1 MLRVEQTYLFVV
13 MGSDHGPAAPYPTE
27 GDTPPLFLGVRP
39 GQFVVVQELPPIAQ
53 KGEPT
58 WFVAEVIHC
67 DGGARNPSHFTMFQV
82 CCVDTGVVRWVNAD
96 QVTHVL
102 PGLEG
107 LAVHKQSSY

>member
-1 MLRVEQTYLFVV
+1 MYCLLS
-13 MGSDHGPAAPYPTE
+13 MGASKGPAAPYPTDE
-27 GDTPPLFLGVRP
+27 GHAPPLFLGVRP
-39 GQFVVVQELPPIAQ
+39 GQFVVVQELTPIAQ
-53 KGEPT
+53 KGDPT

-67 DGGARNPSHFTMFQV
+67 DGGARNLSHFTMFQV